1 MTKDTMTK
9 RFVSFVVKARKA
21 DTTTKILW
29 GSVALAFAVIVVV
42 VTMIVTN
49 PETPYDVVQDEID
62 VTVLRH
68 PLTGEPLSPTPAISH
83 DLSSSLP
90 QVFAVM
96 IENSAD
102 AWPLSGLEDAFL
114 VIEAPVEGSIPR
126 FEVFFADDATTEKIG
141 PVRSARPYYL
151 DWADELD
158 AVYAHVGGSPEALDL
173 IKEYGTIDLN
183 EFFHGWDFYRWSQRY
198 APHNTFTTMDNLRDA
213 LQNEF
218 TLDAPTYDSWTF
230 KDGAVSGE
238 KKSLSIDWT
247 LGITYDLAWIYSATT
262 NVYTREQGGTSNL
275 LEGDAEAVANNVVVM
290 ATDIGTVQGDD
301 KGRRTL
307 RTTGTGDAM
316 IFQDGRV
323 IVGTWKK
330 ELRTDRLRFYD
341 VDGKEVTMNSGK
353 TWVEV
358 VGSLGQVTIE
368 ASE

>member
-1 MTKDTMTK
+1 MKVMTKDTMTK

-21 DTTTKILW
+21 DRTTKVLW
-29 GSVALAFAVIVVV
+29 GSVSLAAVVMAFVVV
-42 VTMIVTN
+42 MIATN
-49 PETPYDVVQDEID
+49 PKVPYTEAHDNVDVV
-62 VTVLRH
+62 TLRH
-68 PLTGEPLSPTPAISH
+68 PLTGEAVDAVAP
-83 DLSSSLP
+83 LP

-114 VIEAPVEGSIPR
+114 VIEAPVEGMIPR

-183 EFFHGWDFYRWSQRY
+183 EFFHGWDFYRSSQRY
-198 APHNTFTTMDNLRDA
+198 APHNTYTTMEQLRTAIDE
-213 LQNEF
+213 LEPG
-218 TLDAPTYDSWTF
+218 TPEYEGWTF

-238 KKSLSIDWT
+238 EKSLSIDWT
-247 LGITYDLAWIYSATT
+247 SGTTYDMTWEYAGVDNRYVR
-262 NVYTREQGGTSNL
+262 NQGDGWMMTEDNW
-275 LEGDAEAVANNVVVM
+275 EIRADNVVVV
-290 ATDIGTVQGDD
+290 ATDIGVIAGDD

-307 RTTGTGDAM
+307 RTIGMGDAM

-323 IVGTWKK
+323 IIGTWKK

-341 VDGKEVTMNSGK
+341 VDGKEIAMNAGK

-358 VGSLGQVTIE
+358 VGSLGQVTVE

>member
-9 RFVSFVVKARKA
+9 RFVSFVVKAQKA

-29 GSVALAFAVIVVV
+29 GSVTLAFVVMTVVV
-42 VTMIVTN
+42 VAIVTAR
-49 PETPYDVVQDEID
+49 PPTVD
-62 VTVLRH
+62 VTDSRIEPVYRN
-68 PLTGEPLSPTPAISH
+68 PLTGEVVNAAMP
-83 DLSSSLP
+83 LP

-218 TLDAPTYDSWTF
+218 MLDAPTYDSWTF

-262 NVYTREQGGTSNL
+262 NVYMREQGGTSNL